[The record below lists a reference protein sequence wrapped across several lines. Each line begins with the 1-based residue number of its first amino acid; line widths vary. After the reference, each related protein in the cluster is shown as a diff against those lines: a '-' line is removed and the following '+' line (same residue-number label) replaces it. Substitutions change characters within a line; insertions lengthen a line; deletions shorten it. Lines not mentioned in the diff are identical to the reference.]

1 MPTLEAVDKAA
12 GRIEYMGDI
21 VVPGMAHAK
30 IVRSPL
36 PHARIVSIDASAAR
50 ALPGVVYVMTR
61 EEIRATPDMEETYG
75 FVYRDA
81 PLVAMDKVRHHGD
94 IVAVVVAE
102 DIATAEEAA
111 ELVDVDYE
119 ALPAVM
125 DVTSA
130 LADGAPHVHERFYPI
145 APELRPEEGTNI
157 CHHAQLAHGDIEQGF
172 ADADFIY
179 EDEFSAPPVQHCAL
193 DLHAVISQVQDGKI
207 TVWTNCQ
214 SPFPLS
220 RELERMFKM
229 PARVIV
235 PYVGGG
241 FGSKSRDRIEC
252 VITAAA
258 KLSGRPVRYVMT
270 QEETFLSFIRPAYA
284 NRMRTGVKRDG
295 TITARHNVFYV
306 DVGAY
311 AISGARSANNTLKV
325 ATGPYKIPNA
335 LVECYAVYTN
345 KPPSA
350 PYRGLPTTQHTMSY
364 EAQFDRIARD
374 LGIDRLEIRRRNL
387 VREGDTHITGDY
399 LRSAHSHECLD
410 KVAAAIGWDQPL
422 EPSADGKTVRGR
434 GVSATIKYTLTPPR
448 EMSENSAEIVLGEDG
463 VFETRIGTVNIG
475 QGSDTTMAQIAGDAL
490 GVGLDAIRMVH
501 SDTGRVPVDSSTTA
515 SRSTYHMGVAVVEA
529 AAGLRTEILEAASHL
544 LERESASLVLTADGV
559 AAADGGPSV
568 AFGELVRRVGTPI
581 GATGECV
588 VGGTYQA
595 PDGNSY
601 PIASTFWTFASCAAE
616 VEIDVETGHVRI
628 VKAAAA
634 ATTGTAVNPQSI
646 ETQLE
651 GGIGQELGPTLFE
664 QLVWDDGGQLSNAT
678 LMDYPLPTMETM
690 PEYAPDFVDHP
701 FEGGPFGAKGMGE
714 IGSVVVPG
722 AVLNAVYDATGVLFH
737 EVPLLPYKI
746 LEGLDASGAQV
757 PSPLRE
763 EGEDE
768 GEAPSEASPAPSGEA
783 G

>member
-1 MPTLEAVDKAA
+1 MPTLEAAEKAA
-12 GRIEYMGDI
+12 GRTEYMGDL

-30 IVRSPL
+30 VVRSPL

-50 ALPGVVYVMTR
+50 ALPGVICVLTR
-61 EEIRATPDMEETYG
+61 DEIWADPDIEKMYG

-102 DIATAEEAA
+102 DIATAEAGA
-111 ELVDVDYE
+111 EQVDVEYDE
-119 ALPAVM
+119 LPAVM
-125 DVTSA
+125 DVSAA
-130 LADGAPHVHERFYPI
+130 LAEGASRVHEEFFPI
-145 APELRPEEGTNI
+145 APELRPVEGTNI
-157 CHHAQLAHGDIEQGF
+157 CHRATLARGDVEQGF
-172 ADADFIY
+172 AEADLIY

-193 DLHAVISQVQDGKI
+193 DLHAVISQVDDGRI

-220 RELERMFKM
+220 RELERIFKM

-258 KLSGRPVRYVMT
+258 KLAGRPVRYVFT
-270 QEETFLSFIRPAYA
+270 QEETFLTYLRPAYA

-295 TITARHNVFYV
+295 TIVARHNTFYV

-325 ATGPYKIPNA
+325 ATGPYKVPHA
-335 LVECYAVYTN
+335 RADCYAVYTN

-364 EAQFDRIARD
+364 EAQLDRIARD
-374 LGIDRLEIRRRNL
+374 LGIDRLEIRRKNL
-387 VREGDTHITGDY
+387 VRDGDIHITGDY
-399 LRSAHSHECLD
+399 LRSAHAHECLD
-410 KVAAAIGWDQPL
+410 RAAAAIGWGEPL
-422 EPSADGKTVRGR
+422 APSPDGKTLRGR
-434 GVSATIKYTLTPPR
+434 GVSCTIKYTLTPPR
-448 EMSENSAEIVLGEDG
+448 QMSENSAEIVLGEDG

-475 QGSDTTMAQIAGDAL
+475 QGSDTAMAQIAGDAL
-490 GVGLDAIRMVH
+490 GVGLDSIRIVH

-529 AAGLRTEILEAASHL
+529 AGKVKQQIVEAASHL
-544 LERESASLVLTADGV
+544 LEREASELTVSGEGVVGPDG
-559 AAADGGPSV
+559 DGAGVSLS
-568 AFGELVRRVGTPI
+568 ELVRHVGEPLA
-581 GATGECV
+581 ATGECV
-588 VGGTYQA
+588 VGGTYRA
-595 PDGNSY
+595 PDGKDY

-616 VEIDVETGHVRI
+616 VEVDTETGQVRL

-634 ATTGTAVNPQSI
+634 ATTGTAVNPHSI

-651 GGIGQELGPTLFE
+651 GGVGQELGPTLFE
-664 QLVWDDGGQLSNAT
+664 QMVWDDGGQLINSA
-678 LMDYPLPTMETM
+678 LLDYPLPTMETM
-690 PEYAPDFVDHP
+690 PSYASELVDHP

-714 IGSVVVPG
+714 IGAVILPG
-722 AVLNAVYDATGVLFH
+722 AVVNAVYDATGVLFH
-737 EVPLLPYKI
+737 DIPLLPYKV
-746 LEGLDASGAQV
+746 LGALDA
-757 PSPLRE
+757 
-763 EGEDE
+763 
-768 GEAPSEASPAPSGEA
+768 A
-783 G
+783 GKE